1 MRPIPG
7 RIFFLTQ
14 RVRPGTDLRE
24 SSFLSMRDRDYIVS
38 LIEVVEDLKHRVLKQ
53 CGVVEQRVSSDQL
66 VETTNSL
73 RKRLCCAIS

>member
-1 MRPIPG
+1 
-7 RIFFLTQ
+7 
-14 RVRPGTDLRE
+14 
-24 SSFLSMRDRDYIVS
+24 MRDRDYIVS